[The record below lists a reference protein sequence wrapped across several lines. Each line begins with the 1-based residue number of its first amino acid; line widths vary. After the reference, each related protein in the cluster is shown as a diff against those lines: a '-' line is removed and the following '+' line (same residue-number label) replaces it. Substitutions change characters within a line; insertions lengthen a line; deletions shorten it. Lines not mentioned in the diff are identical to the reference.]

1 MPGVDS
7 TSDSLGTQGNTGE
20 PSGLAGAGGARGA
33 DGTGGPRGPSG
44 SGGSDGSGGEPPDVP
59 GVGTPAVRR
68 RRGVSLV
75 WIVPAVAAIVALS
88 IFARS
93 WSNEGP
99 EIVISFQTAA
109 GLEAGKT
116 PVKYKDVTVGSV
128 RDIRLSPDRT
138 HVLATVQLT
147 HSAASL
153 ARTDS
158 RFWVVRPR
166 IGVGGVSGV
175 DTLLSGAYI
184 GVDTGKSE
192 EPQHDFKGLEE
203 PPAVIN
209 GMPGRTFMLRA
220 SDLGSLDIGSPVYFR
235 RVQVGRVA
243 TYKLNEAGSGID
255 LQIFVDAPYDR
266 FVNSNTRF
274 WNASGLDISLGAEG
288 LKLNTQSVATIVAGG
303 IAFATP
309 VDDVTPPSASR
320 SVYML
325 ANDEQTAMARADGP
339 PQYARFRFEQSLRG
353 LTVGAPVEFLG
364 LNIGRVTAVSL
375 DFDPVRK
382 RFPAVVSAEIFP
394 HRLDAAMQHVPVKE
408 GDPES
413 VTMQFVKNLVEAG
426 LRAEARTSNLLT
438 GQRYISLEFYPGQPK
453 MTMALQS
460 PLQIPT
466 IDKKVDQI
474 PEQVV
479 HILDKI
485 EKLPMEQVANNLNNS
500 LLELNGTLLTFHQT
514 LNQVNGQVL
523 PEATATFQQA
533 QRTLSAVGGAVGEDS
548 HLQQDLSATLR
559 EVERSARSLR
569 SLTDMLSRH
578 PESLIRG
585 RPADG
590 PLPGPAQSPSQ
601 PLPQPQ
607 PQPQP
612 QSHSQSQSQSQSQS
626 GAQSPS
632 PSPSGSQK
640 PSPSSVPGPGAAAP
654 RPTNAQEP
662 KQP

>member
-1 MPGVDS
+1 MNPPTDSASPQPPGPPSDGRAPWPEAGPLPDAGLPGVK
-7 TSDSLGTQGNTGE
+7 
-20 PSGLAGAGGARGA
+20 
-33 DGTGGPRGPSG
+33 
-44 SGGSDGSGGEPPDVP
+44 
-59 GVGTPAVRR
+59 R

-128 RDIRLSPDRT
+128 RSIALSPDRS
-138 HVLATVQLT
+138 HILATVKLS
-147 HSAASL
+147 HSASGL

-184 GVDTGKSE
+184 GVDTGTSKE
-192 EPQHDFKGLEE
+192 EQHDFVGLEE

-209 GMPGRTFMLRA
+209 GMPGKTFLLHA

-243 TYKLNEAGSGID
+243 TYKLNERGTGVD

-309 VDDVTPPSASR
+309 PDDMAPVAAARAS
-320 SVYML
+320 YLL

-339 PQYARFRFEQSLRG
+339 PQYARFRFDQSLRG
-353 LTVGAPVEFLG
+353 LAVGAPVEFLG
-364 LNIGRVTAVSL
+364 LNIGRVTAITL
-375 DFDPVRK
+375 DYDPVRK
-382 RFPAVVSAEIFP
+382 RFPAVVSAEIYP

-413 VTMQFVKNLVEAG
+413 VTTLFVKNLVDAG

-438 GQRYISLEFYPGQPK
+438 GQRYISLEFYPGAPK
-453 MTMALQS
+453 VAMVAQS

-485 EKLPMEQVANNLNNS
+485 EKLPMEQVATNLNNS
-500 LLELNGTLLTFHQT
+500 LLQLNGALGTFNQT
-514 LNQVNGQVL
+514 LYQVNGQVL

-533 QRTLSAVGGAVGEDS
+533 QKTLSAVGGAVGEDS
-548 HLQQDLSATLR
+548 HLQQDLSETLR

-578 PESLIRG
+578 PESLLRG
-585 RPADG
+585 RPADA
-590 PLPGPAQSPSQ
+590 PLPAANATPPTPNAPAATSVATPQVPRSEPPRSDASQ
-601 PLPQPQ
+601 E
-607 PQPQP
+607 
-612 QSHSQSQSQSQSQS
+612 SK
-626 GAQSPS
+626 
-632 PSPSGSQK
+632 K
-640 PSPSSVPGPGAAAP
+640 P
-654 RPTNAQEP
+654 
-662 KQP
+662 

>member
-1 MPGVDS
+1 MSEGPEPLPGTPGIAGIEGAEGTPGGRNLSGNAGDS
-7 TSDSLGTQGNTGE
+7 GS
-20 PSGLAGAGGARGA
+20 SGGGVGS
-33 DGTGGPRGPSG
+33 GGG
-44 SGGSDGSGGEPPDVP
+44 SGGSGGSGGEPPDVP

-192 EPQHDFKGLEE
+192 EAQHDFKGLEE

-209 GMPGRTFMLRA
+209 GMPGKTFMLRA

-309 VDDVTPPSASR
+309 VDDQMPAAAPR

-364 LNIGRVTAVSL
+364 LNIGHVTAVTL

-590 PLPGPAQSPSQ
+590 PLPGAAQPPAQSS
-601 PLPQPQ
+601 
-607 PQPQP
+607 
-612 QSHSQSQSQSQSQS
+612 S
-626 GAQSPS
+626 GAA
-632 PSPSGSQK
+632 
-640 PSPSSVPGPGAAAP
+640 GATGAIGATSA
-654 RPTNAQEP
+654 RPANAQESR
-662 KQP
+662 QP

>member
-1 MPGVDS
+1 MNRPTDPDS
-7 TSDSLGTQGNTGE
+7 A
-20 PSGLAGAGGARGA
+20 P
-33 DGTGGPRGPSG
+33 PSG
-44 SGGSDGSGGEPPDVP
+44 SPPPDSPPPGRTSAGPDPLPGAQGAPGARLTGVGLP
-59 GVGTPAVRR
+59 GVQR

-75 WIVPAVAAIVALS
+75 WIVPAVAAVVALA

-93 WSNEGP
+93 WRNEGP
-99 EIVISFQTAA
+99 EIMISFQTAA

-128 RDIRLSPDRT
+128 RSISLSPDRS
-138 HVLATVQLT
+138 HVLATVQLA
-147 HSAASL
+147 HSAAGL

-184 GVDTGKSE
+184 GVDTGTSQE
-192 EPQHDFKGLEE
+192 AQHDFTGLEE

-209 GMPGRTFMLRA
+209 GMPGKTFLLHA
-220 SDLGSLDIGSPVYFR
+220 PDLGSLDIGSPVYFR

-243 TYKLNEAGSGID
+243 TYKLNERGTGVD
-255 LQIFVDAPYDR
+255 LQIFIDAPYDR

-309 VDDVTPPSASR
+309 ADPVPVTAARSSYSLAS
-320 SVYML
+320 
-325 ANDEQTAMARADGP
+325 DEQTAMARADGP
-339 PQYARFRFEQSLRG
+339 PQYARFRFDQSLRG
-353 LTVGAPVEFLG
+353 LVVGAPVEFLG
-364 LNIGRVTAVSL
+364 LNIGRVTDVTL
-375 DFDPVRK
+375 DYDPVRK
-382 RFPAVVSAEIFP
+382 RFPAVVSAEIYP

-413 VTMQFVKNLVEAG
+413 VTTLFIKNLVDAG
-426 LRAEARTSNLLT
+426 LRAEARTSNILT
-438 GQRYISLEFYPGQPK
+438 GQRYISLEFYPGAPK
-453 MTMALQS
+453 VAMAAQS

-485 EKLPMEQVANNLNNS
+485 EKLPMEQVASNINGS
-500 LLELNGTLLTFHQT
+500 LLQLTGALGTFNQT
-514 LNQVNGQVL
+514 LYQVNGQVL

-533 QRTLSAVGGAVGEDS
+533 RKTLESVGGAVGEDS
-548 HLQQDLSATLR
+548 HLQQDLSQTLR

-585 RPADG
+585 RPADA
-590 PLPGPAQSPSQ
+590 PLPSASAAGGAVPASRPGVGTGTGTVS
-601 PLPQPQ
+601 
-607 PQPQP
+607 
-612 QSHSQSQSQSQSQS
+612 
-626 GAQSPS
+626 A
-632 PSPSGSQK
+632 
-640 PSPSSVPGPGAAAP
+640 PSSRVQAP
-654 RPTNAQEP
+654 QEVQAP
-662 KQP
+662 

>member
-1 MPGVDS
+1 MAPGS
-7 TSDSLGTQGNTGE
+7 TA
-20 PSGLAGAGGARGA
+20 AGPDPLPGAA
-33 DGTGGPRGPSG
+33 DPTMA
-44 SGGSDGSGGEPPDVP
+44 
-59 GVGTPAVRR
+59 GVGTPGVRR

-128 RDIRLSPDRT
+128 RSISLSPDRS
-138 HVLATVQLT
+138 HVLATVKLT
-147 HSAASL
+147 YSASSL

-184 GVDTGKSE
+184 GVDTGTSDQL
-192 EPQHDFKGLEE
+192 QHDFKGLEE

-209 GMPGRTFMLRA
+209 GMPGKTFMLHA

-243 TYKLNEAGSGID
+243 TYKLNERGTGVD
-255 LQIFVDAPYDR
+255 LQIFVEAPYDR

-274 WNASGLDISLGAEG
+274 WNASGLDISLSADG

-309 VDDVTPPSASR
+309 QNEPTSAGAPR
-320 SVYML
+320 SGYRL

-339 PQYARFRFEQSLRG
+339 PQYAQFRFDQSLRG
-353 LTVGAPVEFLG
+353 LAVGAPVEFLG
-364 LNIGRVTAVSL
+364 LNIGHVTSVTL
-375 DFDPVRK
+375 DYDPVRK

-413 VTMQFVKNLVEAG
+413 VTLQFVKNLVEAG

-438 GQRYISLEFYPGQPK
+438 GQRYISLDFYPGLPK
-453 MTMALQS
+453 VTIASLS
-460 PLQIPT
+460 PMQIPT

-479 HILDKI
+479 HILDKL
-485 EKLPMEQVANNLNNS
+485 EKLPMDQIATNLNNS
-500 LLELNGTLLTFHQT
+500 LLELNGALVTFNQT
-514 LNQVNGQVL
+514 LHQVNGQVL

-533 QRTLSAVGGAVGEDS
+533 QKTLNAVGGAVGEDS
-548 HLQQDLSATLR
+548 HLQQDLSSTLR

-585 RPADG
+585 RPTDA
-590 PLPGPAQSPSQ
+590 PLSA
-601 PLPQPQ
+601 PQ
-607 PQPQP
+607 
-612 QSHSQSQSQSQSQS
+612 
-626 GAQSPS
+626 A
-632 PSPSGSQK
+632 PSGNAGVGAGNSNNNSNNNSK
-640 PSPSSVPGPGAAAP
+640 PTTPPTVQPAATQESPKP
-654 RPTNAQEP
+654 
-662 KQP
+662 